1 MLRSLTGLA
10 VIALAALFF
19 YFTGTRDVPV
29 ASEALAED
37 FAPLIELTNDEANNI
52 SVFETA
58 SPSVVFVTNTQ
69 LRRRRFS

>member
-1 MLRSLTGLA
+1 MLRSLTGIA
-10 VIALAALFF
+10 VIALTALFF
-19 YFTGTRDVPV
+19 YFAGARDLPV

-37 FAPLIELTNDEANNI
+37 LAPLIDLTNDEANNI
-52 SVFETA
+52 SVFEAA